1 MKSVFSHSYPK
12 IPGHQPLKSQLHI
25 FSQENPSGAC
35 PNLALLLQVLERDQR
50 HTAHCYYVPPTAQ
63 PPPQRYDPGR
73 PPDYTSPWSQAPP
86 SSRSPHPHGH
96 PPARC
101 ASPAW
106 TWPRKM
112 ESPKLDISSSLTHS
126 LVQKQP
132 GSPTVMSNVS
142 GWGYKST
149 PSTRKWLTGLAVG
162 SGSALDQYTPW

>member
-1 MKSVFSHSYPK
+1 MSEEGSEAASTGLTFISDFPQLDALIIPATGKDLPIGMKGQRPYAANM
-12 IPGHQPLKSQLHI
+12 PL
-25 FSQENPSGAC
+25 EG
-35 PNLALLLQVLERDQR
+35 
-50 HTAHCYYVPPTAQ
+50 
-63 PPPQRYDPGR
+63 
-73 PPDYTSPWSQAPP
+73 
-86 SSRSPHPHGH
+86 
-96 PPARC
+96 
-101 ASPAW
+101 W